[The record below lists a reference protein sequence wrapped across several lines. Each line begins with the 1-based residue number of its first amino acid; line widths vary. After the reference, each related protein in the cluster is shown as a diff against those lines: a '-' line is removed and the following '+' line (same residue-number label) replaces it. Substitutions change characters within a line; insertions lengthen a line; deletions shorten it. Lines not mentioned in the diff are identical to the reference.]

1 MKTAVRGKT
10 SPQTNFED
18 EYRSSLREYAAG
30 GGELALGR
38 AYELGR
44 RALNEQKSLIEMA
57 SLHHHAVLALIRDAE
72 SDKQRGESIRAGSEF
87 LAECLS
93 PYEMAHRGFQDA
105 VKALRQLN
113 ETLEEEI
120 KRIAY
125 AVHDEAGQ
133 LLVAVHLALA
143 EMALELPEAQ
153 QGQGTRIR
161 ELLNEVEK
169 HLRRYS
175 HELRP
180 TILDDLGWV
189 PAIQYLVDVVSKR
202 ANIPIRFVIGDD
214 HVLVRQGLR
223 SLLEREKF
231 QVVAEASDGQDA
243 VRLSETHHPDIAVLD
258 ISMPTLNGIVAA
270 RELSRCCAKT
280 KAILLTQH
288 EEDQYIYEAL
298 EAGVKG
304 YVLKNQVASDLI
316 HAIQQVSRGEF
327 YLSPGISRA
336 VVEAYRSK
344 SDRPVDPLTVRER
357 QVLQLI
363 AEGKS
368 TKDTASLL
376 GISVKTAES
385 HRMRLMQKLDI
396 HETAS
401 LVRYAVRRGLVEP

>member
-57 SLHHHAVLALIRDAE
+57 SLHHQAVLALIRDAE
-72 SDKQRGESIRAGSEF
+72 SDKQREESIRAGSEF

-125 AVHDEAGQ
+125 SVHDEAGQ

-143 EMALELPEAQ
+143 NLGQELP
-153 QGQGTRIR
+153 QGKQSQIAEIEG
-161 ELLNEVEK
+161 LLTEVEK

-180 TILDDLGWV
+180 TILDDLGWI
-189 PAIQYLVDVVSKR
+189 PAIRFLAEGISKR
-202 ANIPIRFVIGDD
+202 ANLPIHIETKLSGRLPGTVETTLYRVVQEALTNAVKHARAKSIWIRAWLKDRVLHCAIRDDGAGFDAQAAQAATGRKGLGLIAMRERLSAIGGTLWIESSQRSGTELSIRLPMEDD
-214 HVLVRQGLR
+214 HV
-223 SLLEREKF
+223 
-231 QVVAEASDGQDA
+231 
-243 VRLSETHHPDIAVLD
+243 
-258 ISMPTLNGIVAA
+258 N
-270 RELSRCCAKT
+270 
-280 KAILLTQH
+280 
-288 EEDQYIYEAL
+288 
-298 EAGVKG
+298 
-304 YVLKNQVASDLI
+304 
-316 HAIQQVSRGEF
+316 
-327 YLSPGISRA
+327 
-336 VVEAYRSK
+336 
-344 SDRPVDPLTVRER
+344 
-357 QVLQLI
+357 
-363 AEGKS
+363 
-368 TKDTASLL
+368 
-376 GISVKTAES
+376 
-385 HRMRLMQKLDI
+385 
-396 HETAS
+396 
-401 LVRYAVRRGLVEP
+401 